1 MENLQASTT
10 PSLRATPSP
19 DEGEE
24 WREKTMKGE
33 DGDYSIVPFSILP
46 FSLSR

>member
-1 MENLQASTT
+1 MTIGGALQAVTMDNAECRNSLSTT

-24 WREKTMKGE
+24 LCE
-33 DGDYSIVPFSILP
+33 DG
-46 FSLSR
+46 